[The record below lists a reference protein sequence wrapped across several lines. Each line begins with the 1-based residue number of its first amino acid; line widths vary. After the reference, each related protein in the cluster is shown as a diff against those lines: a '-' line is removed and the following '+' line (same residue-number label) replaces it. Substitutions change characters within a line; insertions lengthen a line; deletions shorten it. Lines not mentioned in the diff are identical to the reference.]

1 MDGKK
6 NDPQIGAAST
16 EPRDARSNDGGEP
29 AAEPRPASQPGQQP
43 SRFTNICSVLEIL
56 GAKWAF
62 LVIAELTSGPKR
74 FNQLNRD
81 LNVVKTQSLT
91 DVLRHLERSG
101 IVRRDVF
108 PTVPVSVEYALTE
121 KGHGFQDALK
131 EMEKWAVKWGDGT
144 NNDPRLQADG

>member
-1 MDGKK
+1 MNEQQNEQHNGQKIEQQLEQQKD
-6 NDPQIGAAST
+6 
-16 EPRDARSNDGGEP
+16 
-29 AAEPRPASQPGQQP
+29 QQP

-62 LVIAELTSGPKR
+62 LVIAELSAGPKR

-81 LNVVKTQSLT
+81 MKVVKTQSLT

-101 IVRRDVF
+101 IVRREVF
-108 PTVPVSVEYALTE
+108 PTVPVTVEYALTE
-121 KGHGFQDALK
+121 KGHGFQSALK

-144 NNDPRLQADG
+144 NNDPREKIG